1 MSGARLGFF
10 TRLLDAGPD
19 GKRYRKALAQVRAAE
34 RHGFASMWVAQ
45 HHFDRDEGGLP
56 SPFPFLAAAATQT
69 EHIALG
75 TGIVTLPI
83 DDPVRVAEDAAF
95 VDALS
100 EGRVQLGI
108 GTGGTPAA
116 FAAFER
122 SSDDRREIQAA
133 HVAVLR
139 DAFAGRGI
147 RGTDLRLNPAAP
159 RLGGRLWQAT
169 FSVDGARRA
178 GEQGDGLLLS
188 RTQPRDMDQ
197 NLHEVQVPMVEAY
210 LDALPAGVEPRVLA
224 SRTAVVVDDA
234 RLAETWAVA
243 EPGIRRLTRT
253 FLKRNAEG
261 DVLDLARATD
271 THLGTVDD
279 VVASL
284 AADRTLALA
293 TDVAFQV
300 HSVDPAHEVTLRSI
314 ELLAT
319 EVAPRL
325 GFRTGV
331 DAARELRALG
341 APPLPR

>member
-19 GKRYRKALAQVRAAE
+19 GERYRKALAQVRAAE

-139 DAFAGRGI
+139 DAFAGRGM

-253 FLKRNAEG
+253 FLKRNAKG

-284 AADRTLALA
+284 TADRTLALA

-325 GFRTGV
+325 GLRTGV

>member
-10 TRLLDAGPD
+10 TRLLDAGTD
-19 GKRYRKALAQVRAAE
+19 GERYRNALEQVRAAE
-34 RHGFASMWVAQ
+34 RHGFASVWVAQ

-108 GTGGTPAA
+108 GTGGTPAS

-147 RGTDLRLNPAAP
+147 RGTDLRLHPAAP

-178 GEQGDGLLLS
+178 GEQSDGLLLS

-210 LDALPAGVEPRVLA
+210 LDALPAGVEPRILA
-224 SRTAVVVDDA
+224 SRTAVVVDAA
-234 RLAETWAVA
+234 RLEETWAVA
-243 EPGIRRLTRT
+243 EPGVRRLTRT
-253 FLKRNAEG
+253 FLKRNAGG
-261 DVLDLARATD
+261 DVRELARGTD

>member
-1 MSGARLGFF
+1 M
-10 TRLLDAGPD
+10 
-19 GKRYRKALAQVRAAE
+19 
-34 RHGFASMWVAQ
+34 
-45 HHFDRDEGGLP
+45 
-56 SPFPFLAAAATQT
+56 
-69 EHIALG
+69 
-75 TGIVTLPI
+75 TLPI

-100 EGRVQLGI
+100 AGRVQLGI
-108 GTGGTPAA
+108 GTGGTPAS

-133 HVAVLR
+133 HMAVLR

-147 RGTDLRLNPAAP
+147 RGTDLRLNPAVP

-188 RTQPRDMDQ
+188 RTQPRDVDQ
-197 NLHEVQVPMVEAY
+197 NLHEVQVPMVETY
-210 LDALPAGVEPRVLA
+210 LGALPAGVEPRILA
-224 SRTAVVVDDA
+224 SRTAVVVDAA
-234 RLAETWAVA
+234 RLAQTWAVA
-243 EPGIRRLTRT
+243 EPGMRRLSRT

>member
-10 TRLLDAGPD
+10 TRLLDAGTD
-19 GKRYRKALAQVRAAE
+19 GERYRKALAQVRAAE

-139 DAFAGRGI
+139 DAFAGRGM

-224 SRTAVVVDDA
+224 SRTAVVVDAA

-261 DVLDLARATD
+261 DVPDLARATD

-284 AADRTLALA
+284 TADRTLALA

-341 APPLPR
+341 APPLRR